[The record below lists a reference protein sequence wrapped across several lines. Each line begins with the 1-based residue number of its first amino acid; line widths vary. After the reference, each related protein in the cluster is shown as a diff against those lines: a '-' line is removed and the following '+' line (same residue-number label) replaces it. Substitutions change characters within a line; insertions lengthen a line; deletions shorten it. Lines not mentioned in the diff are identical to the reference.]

1 MIETKSTERADRHE
15 KAILVKLLLP
25 NADYNA
31 DDPLDEIR
39 GLAETAGLVVAGG
52 MLQKRRDIDIAT
64 YVGSGKVGELKEL
77 VEAHEADEQPRR
89 DRRGWRGRRG
99 WDTRVDRGGWR
110 DRRVDVEVR
119 THLRERGGRRGERF
133 RYRGR

>member
-1 MIETKSTERADRHE
+1 MGD
-15 KAILVKLLLP
+15 
-25 NADYNA
+25 
-31 DDPLDEIR
+31 
-39 GLAETAGLVVAGG
+39 
-52 MLQKRRDIDIAT
+52 
-64 YVGSGKVGELKEL
+64 VGELLVDDHAEEDVQSYPGPACGAHADADGADVRDAEL

-99 WDTRVDRGGWR
+99 WDNRVDRGGWR